1 MLSSPA
7 FLLLQGCL
15 GDGEQID
22 PLGPAQKV
30 SEVFWK
36 EEPGRREGEGRNE
49 QEYINLFSP
58 SSFVKKLWLFLCKC

>member
-36 EEPGRREGEGRNE
+36 EEPGRR
-49 QEYINLFSP
+49 
-58 SSFVKKLWLFLCKC
+58 